1 MVSNRKSFKEKPLRP
16 PSFTFCR
23 QPRQDVSQNIERQM
37 VISILKL
44 TQQGPVSYELI
55 KKGANVHSQIAEEL
69 LGKMQ
74 SSSLVDLRQNGLVE
88 VDNVK
93 RLRLAIYALHMGADA
108 ELLTSLLRWNEFED
122 FAALVLEQNGWVVM
136 KNVRFKEGGRQ
147 WQIDVVGYRKPVVV
161 CVDCKHWHRRIC
173 TSALSKI
180 AASQAQRVGA
190 LANSMPNHAVR
201 IDFSTSRILEL
212 IPAVLSLREN
222 DLRYCEGVPIVPV
235 LRLQDFLDQLPMY
248 KDNVRHFS
256 RKLATSFDRDS

>member
-1 MVSNRKSFKEKPLRP
+1 
-16 PSFTFCR
+16 
-23 QPRQDVSQNIERQM
+23 M

-180 AASQAQRVGA
+180 AASHGTESRCTRQFNAEPCCQNRFFNVTHFGVDSRSA
-190 LANSMPNHAVR
+190 L
-201 IDFSTSRILEL
+201 TQ
-212 IPAVLSLREN
+212 
-222 DLRYCEGVPIVPV
+222 G
-235 LRLQDFLDQLPMY
+235 
-248 KDNVRHFS
+248 K
-256 RKLATSFDRDS
+256 